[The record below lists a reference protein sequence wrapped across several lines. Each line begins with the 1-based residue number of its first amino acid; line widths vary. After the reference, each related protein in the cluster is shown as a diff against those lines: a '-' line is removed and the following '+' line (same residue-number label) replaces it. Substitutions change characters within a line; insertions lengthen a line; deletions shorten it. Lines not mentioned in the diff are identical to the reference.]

1 MKPWDEIAQDPASGF
16 IFSNVYGY
24 AFSKLNPERPSG
36 RPANHM
42 LTIITLTPSSYWL
55 HSDPSPLFWQRA
67 HHDHSFIPSIVLNLK
82 KASNKC
88 TPNCQPTP
96 SGLGHIYGLIIIQS
110 HLRLS
115 QFHLLLPR
123 GDPPRLTEHW
133 NLLLTTISFPSLTE
147 NGLSQTFPSSKLRH
161 DQLWQGVRGA
171 GCLVVVWSVANNAHF
186 EVSFSWS

>member
-24 AFSKLNPERPSG
+24 AFSKLNPKRPSG

-67 HHDHSFIPSIVLNLK
+67 HHDRSFILSIVLNLK

-96 SGLGHIYGLIIIQS
+96 SGLGHIYGFIIIQS

-115 QFHLLLPR
+115 QFHLLFQFAQRWPSTVDRTLKSI
-123 GDPPRLTEHW
+123 TNH
-133 NLLLTTISFPSLTE
+133 NLLSFADRKWTLTD
-147 NGLSQTFPSSKLRH
+147 LSIFKATAWSTM
-161 DQLWQGVRGA
+161 A
-171 GCLVVVWSVANNAHF
+171 GSERSRLFSCCL
-186 EVSFSWS
+186 ECG